1 MDDDDI
7 KRHESHGH
15 SSHPRQPSS
24 WNRLVQGL
32 HEYAIAT
39 LSPEGTVL
47 SWNVGAEI
55 MTGYAGSEMIG
66 HSYECLYMEEE
77 AQAGTPRALLRQA
90 ARRGRVREEGWR
102 LRKDGSRFWLTAVTT
117 AVYDGTDRLDGFLT
131 IMQDSTA
138 RHTMEKTLLQAVTH
152 LEDVNRRL
160 KDLDEARSFSIA
172 AASHELQSPLTSLKG
187 YIENL
192 LEGVAG
198 SLPEKVVH
206 YLQRMERNADR
217 VLRLA
222 TMLLDQACLEAGHM
236 PLDIRAVSV
245 AEVLTD
251 LLPEFQGVAAKKA
264 ITLQVGHVTD
274 APLKADR
281 QKLEQILQNLLHNAL
296 KFTPEQGFIL
306 VRSYVSDGT
315 QMIISVED
323 TGCGIL
329 PHDQEKVFLRF
340 YRAPSPVRE
349 GVGLGLAITK
359 HLVELQGGTIRLES
373 EVGRGTRFFVSL
385 PLA

>member
-1 MDDDDI
+1 MDDDGI
-7 KRHESHGH
+7 KRHQSDSQ
-15 SSHPRQPSS
+15 SSHSDHPSS
-24 WNRLVQGL
+24 LLRLVQGL

-39 LSPEGTVL
+39 LSPDGTVL

-55 MTGYAGSEMIG
+55 MTGYAAGEMIG
-66 HSYECLYMEEE
+66 RSYNCLYTQEEV
-77 AQAGTPRALLRQA
+77 QAGMPQALLRQA
-90 ARRGRVREEGWR
+90 ACVGRVREEGWR
-102 LRKDGSRFWLTAVTT
+102 LRKDGSQFWLTAVTT
-117 AVYDGTDRLDGFLT
+117 TAYDGTERVEGFFT

-138 RHTMEKTLLQAVTH
+138 RHTMEKALLQAVTH
-152 LEDVNRRL
+152 LEGVNRRL
-160 KDLDEARSFSIA
+160 KDLDDARTFSIA

-198 SLPEKVVH
+198 SLPEKVMH
-206 YLQRMERNADR
+206 YLRRMESNADR

-222 TMLLDQACLEAGHM
+222 TMLLDQASLEAGHM
-236 PLDIRAVSV
+236 PPDIRAVSI
-245 AEVLTD
+245 AEVLAD
-251 LLPEFQGVAAKKA
+251 LLPEFQRVATKKG
-264 ITLQVGHVTD
+264 ITLQIARVTD
-274 APLKADR
+274 APVKADR

-296 KFTPEQGFIL
+296 KFTPERGL
-306 VRSYVSDGT
+306 VVVRAHVSDET
-315 QMIISVED
+315 QIVISVED
-323 TGCGIL
+323 TGCGI
-329 PHDQEKVFLRF
+329 PPDDQEKVFLRF

-373 EVGRGTRFFVSL
+373 EVGRGTRFLVSL